1 MHPVDRAAA
10 MLFRHGPKSLKVFRS
25 GWGDEELIDS
35 LAVTG
40 DEPPPASI
48 TITWD
53 DPVTSDALVTTDGA
67 FPSPA
72 EHLPAASRLAHVR
85 RIDPPAPTHRL
96 VVMMAAWNDHGYR
109 TRTGLAVRL
118 AARGISSVMLENPYY
133 GPRRAWSDPPIRT
146 VADFAVMGRA
156 AVQEGRALL
165 DYFADDYEVGVT
177 GYSMGGNIAALI
189 GALMERPVAIAG
201 LAASHS
207 PGPVWLDGIITHM
220 VDWEALGG
228 RADGNEER
236 LRRELSGASVLA
248 VSPHPHTASAV
259 IVGAQSDGYIP
270 PSAVEALHAHWP
282 GSELRWLPGGHAT
295 MIWRQKDA
303 LVDAIEASFD
313 RLYGAGAQGR
323 SERSQ

>member
-10 MLFRHGPKSLKVFRS
+10 VLFRYGPNSLKVFRN
-25 GWGDEELIDS
+25 GWGDHELVEA

-40 DEPPPASI
+40 DEPAPPPI
-48 TITWD
+48 QVTWETPD
-53 DPVTSDALVTTDGA
+53 RSDESVTTDGTFA
-67 FPSPA
+67 SPA
-72 EHLPAASRLAHVR
+72 EHLPAASRRGVVR
-85 RIDPPAPTHRL
+85 KIEPVDGADRL

-109 TRTGLAVRL
+109 TRTGLATRL
-118 AARGISSVMLENPYY
+118 AARGITSVMLENPYY
-133 GPRRAWSDPPIRT
+133 GTRRAWGDPPIRT
-146 VADFAVMGRA
+146 VADFAVMGKA

-165 DYFADDYEVGVT
+165 EYFAADYDVGVT
-177 GYSMGGNIAALI
+177 GYSMGGNIASLI

-207 PGPVWLDGIITHM
+207 PGPVWLDGIITNM
-220 VDWEALGG
+220 VDWDALGG
-228 RADGNEER
+228 RANGNDEQ

-248 VSPHPHTASAV
+248 VPPHPHTAQAV
-259 IVGAQSDGYIP
+259 IVGARSDGYIP

-313 RLYGAGAQGR
+313 RLYGANRA
-323 SERSQ
+323 

>member
-10 MLFRHGPKSLKVFRS
+10 LLFRHGPASLKVFRN
-25 GWGDEELIDS
+25 GWGDGNLIGT

-40 DEPPPASI
+40 EEPAPPPI
-48 TITWD
+48 EITWD
-53 DPVTSDALVTTDGA
+53 TPDVSGELVTTHGR

-72 EHLPAASRLAHVR
+72 DHLPAASRLAVVR
-85 RIDPPAPTHRL
+85 KVEPADGAERL

-109 TRTGLAVRL
+109 TRTGLAERL
-118 AARGISSVMLENPYY
+118 AVRGITSVMLENPYY
-133 GPRRAWSDPPIRT
+133 GTRRAWSDPPIRT

-165 DYFADDYEVGVT
+165 DHFGSDYDVGVT
-177 GYSMGGNIAALI
+177 GYSMGGNIASLI

-207 PGPVWLDGIITHM
+207 PGPVWLDGIITNM
-220 VDWEALGG
+220 VDWKALGG
-228 RADGNEER
+228 RANGNEER

-248 VSPHPHTASAV
+248 VPPHPHTAHAV
-259 IVGAQSDGYIP
+259 IVGARDDGYIP
-270 PSAVEALHAHWP
+270 PSAVEDLHAHWP

-295 MIWRQKDA
+295 MIWR
-303 LVDAIEASFD
+303 
-313 RLYGAGAQGR
+313 
-323 SERSQ
+323 